1 MSDETTE
8 KSGKTWH
15 YVVGLLV
22 GAPLCYVLSIGPAAV
37 LFLRGYAPKPLV
49 ASIYAPL
56 DWAIPYSSPPG
67 RLLAGYIGLW
77 LQLTGTPKP

>member
-1 MSDETTE
+1 MSEEASE
-8 KSGKTWH
+8 KSSKTWL

-22 GAPLCYVLSIGPAAV
+22 GVPACYVLSIGPAAV

-49 ASIYAPL
+49 TSIYAPL
-56 DWAIPYSSPPG
+56 EWAIPNSSPLGPP
-67 RLLAGYIGLW
+67 LEGYIELW